1 MWDVHVHKR
10 LRHGRSVFTL
20 DVGFASGQRH
30 LVLLGPSGAG
40 KTQTLRAVAG
50 ISRPDHGHVA
60 VDGRLLFDSARHVN
74 LPPRARALGYVF
86 QDYALFPHLTLRQN
100 VAFARRR
107 GAFNPSRTVRDEE
120 AERWIRAFHLE
131 GVADHY
137 PHQIS
142 GGQRQR
148 TALARALVNQPRA
161 LLLDEPFAALD
172 PALRSH
178 LRRELRALQDD
189 LGLPTLLIT
198 HDPED
203 AALLGREVVSV
214 RAGHAAAP
222 AGSQA
227 VE

>member
-1 MWDVHVHKR
+1 MIWDLHVRKR
-10 LRHGRSVFTL
+10 LKHHHSVFQL
-20 DVGFASGQRH
+20 DVAFASAQRH

-50 ISRPDHGHVA
+50 ITRPDAGRVA
-60 VDGRLLFDSARHVN
+60 VDGRVLFDSERHVN
-74 LPPRARALGYVF
+74 LPPRRRALGYVF

-107 GAFNPSRTVRDEE
+107 GWRNPLRSLRDPE

-131 GVADHY
+131 AVADHY

-172 PALRSH
+172 PALRIH

-189 LGLPTLLIT
+189 IGIPTLLIT
-198 HDPED
+198 HDAED
-203 AALLGREVVSV
+203 AELLGREVVTLK
-214 RAGHAAAP
+214 AGRVA
-222 AGSQA
+222 
-227 VE
+227 

>member
-1 MWDVHVHKR
+1 MIWDLHVRKR
-10 LRHGRSVFTL
+10 LKHHHSVFQL
-20 DVGFASGQRH
+20 DVAFASMQRH

-50 ISRPDHGHVA
+50 ITRPDAGRVA
-60 VDGRLLFDSARHVN
+60 VDGRVLFDSELHVN
-74 LPPRARALGYVF
+74 LPPRRRALGYVF

-107 GAFNPSRTVRDEE
+107 GWRNPLRSLRDPE

-131 GVADHY
+131 AVADHY

-172 PALRSH
+172 PALRTH
-178 LRRELRALQDD
+178 LRRELKALQDD
-189 LGLPTLLIT
+189 ICIPTLLIT
-198 HDPED
+198 HDGED
-203 AALLGREVVSV
+203 AAMLGREVVALK
-214 RAGHAAAP
+214 AGRVA
-222 AGSQA
+222 
-227 VE
+227 